1 MKKKYAILGMLAGI
15 TAGSALA
22 DTNVQFTGTIDN
34 FVGSMRN
41 SGDPRTAVLN
51 SGGMTTSWF
60 GFKGTEDLGGGLRA
74 DFALTSFFQADTGVQ
89 GRYSGDTLFSRDA
102 NIALSGGF
110 GRVQLGRGLAPSFLP
125 YILSNPF
132 GDSFTFSPLV
142 LQSYV
147 PTGAFKNRTWP
158 SATAADSGWSNE
170 IIYTTPDFAGLK
182 ANVHYQFGEVAG
194 DNRVRNVG
202 VNALYF
208 HGPITLTAFYH
219 DSQVPN
225 PTTASALLD
234 ATVPVTGSTV
244 PNFASITRQKAW
256 FLGGAYDFQVVK
268 LFASYQHS
276 KDNSN
281 VATDLNDKTWS
292 LGASAPVGGG
302 AILFDY
308 AQTRR
313 SGSIVGRDIKRD
325 TASIGYDYNM
335 SKRTDLYAIYMSDK
349 VTDLDRE
356 GSIGVGVRH
365 RF

>member
-1 MKKKYAILGMLAGI
+1 MKRKYAILGMLAGI
-15 TAGSALA
+15 AGTNAMA
-22 DTNVQFTGTIDN
+22 DTNVQFTGTVDN
-34 FVGSMRN
+34 YVGSMRN
-41 SGDPRTAVLN
+41 SGDKRIAAVN

-74 DFALTSFFQADTGVQ
+74 DFALTSFFQADTGTQ

-102 NIALSGGF
+102 NIALSGAF
-110 GRVQLGRGLAPSFLP
+110 GRAQLGRGLAPSFLP

-147 PTGAFKNRTWP
+147 PTGAFGNRVWP
-158 SATAADSGWSNE
+158 SATASDSGWSNE
-170 IIYTTPDFAGLK
+170 IVYTTPDFAGFK

-194 DNRVRNVG
+194 DNSKRNVG
-202 VNALYF
+202 INALYF
-208 HGPITLTAFYH
+208 HGPITATAFYH
-219 DSQVPN
+219 DTQVSN
-225 PTTASALLD
+225 PTANNPIVDITGAPAFP
-234 ATVPVTGSTV
+234 ATV
-244 PNFASITRQKAW
+244 NFSSIVRQKAW

-268 LFASYQHS
+268 VFASYQNT
-276 KDNSN
+276 KDNS
-281 VATDLNDKTWS
+281 ATSKDMNDKTWS
-292 LGASAPVGGG
+292 LGASVPLG
-302 AILFDY
+302 AGSILFDY

-313 SGSIVGRDIKRD
+313 SGSIVGTDLKRD

-349 VTDLDRE
+349 VSTFDRA
-356 GSIGVGVRH
+356 GSVGLGIRH

>member
-1 MKKKYAILGMLAGI
+1 MKKQYAILGMLAGI

-22 DTNVQFTGTIDN
+22 DTNVQFTGTVDN

-41 SGDPRTAVLN
+41 SGDARTAALN

-60 GFKGTEDLGGGLRA
+60 GFKGTEDLGGGLLA
-74 DFALTSFFQADTGVQ
+74 DFALTSFFQADTGAQ
-89 GRYSGDTLFSRDA
+89 GRFSGDTLFSRDA
-102 NIALSGGF
+102 NVALSGGF

-147 PTGAFKNRTWP
+147 PTGAFAKRTWP
-158 SATAADSGWSNE
+158 SASASDSGWSNE
-170 IIYTTPDFAGLK
+170 IVYTTPDFAGFK

-194 DNRVRNVG
+194 DNGKRNVG
-202 VNALYF
+202 INALYF
-208 HGPITLTAFYH
+208 HGPLTLTAFYH
-219 DSQVPN
+219 NNQVSN
-225 PTTASALLD
+225 PTSGSPIID
-234 ATVPVTGSTV
+234 ATST
-244 PNFASITRQKAW
+244 PINYASIVRQKAW
-256 FLGGAYDFQVVK
+256 FLGGAYNFQVVK
-268 LFASYQHS
+268 LYASYQNS
-276 KDNSN
+276 KDDSTA
-281 VATDLNDKTWS
+281 ATDMKDKTMS
-292 LGASAPVGGG
+292 LGASVPLGAG

-313 SGSIVGRDIKRD
+313 SGSLVGSDIKRD
-325 TASIGYDYNM
+325 TASIGYDYNL

-349 VTDLDRE
+349 VTGLDRE
-356 GSIGVGVRH
+356 GSVGFGIRH